1 MVEWSVCCL
10 GNKIM
15 SDDDEGLSEWS
26 IKIDSLEYW
35 MCVGICDVQRAGG
48 NKFEEAVWRE
58 TGHGHYCVSTSGE
71 IFSHSD
77 QNVNDKLNPFVFKAG
92 D

>member
-35 MCVGICDVQRAGG
+35 MCVGICDV
-48 NKFEEAVWRE
+48 
-58 TGHGHYCVSTSGE
+58 
-71 IFSHSD
+71 
-77 QNVNDKLNPFVFKAG
+77 
-92 D
+92 